1 MKKCEHCGKSFNEK
15 VIRRRKYCSE
25 ECAYKAKRENIRKR
39 EKIKSEKCKTI
50 TERICPICGNHF
62 IPVPSNSRKKY
73 CTTECAR
80 KAEQERM
87 RKNAYSTLKTQ
98 KRKKSP
104 SICLVEAVEK
114 ARIEGVSYGVYVAKR
129 RKDYGKSER

>member
-1 MKKCEHCGKSFNEK
+1 MKKCKHCGKLFDEK
-15 VIRRRKYCSE
+15 VIRRRKYCSR
-25 ECAYKAKRENIRKR
+25 ECAYNAKRENIRKR

-50 TERICPICGNHF
+50 KERICPICGSHF

-73 CTTECAR
+73 CTAECTR

-87 RKNAYSTLKTQ
+87 RKSLSPTLKSQ

-104 SICLVEAVEK
+104 SISLVEAVDK
-114 ARIEGVSYGVYVAKR
+114 ARLEGVTYGVYVAKGR
-129 RKDYGKSER
+129 IDYGKSER